1 MASSTAMPRCPS
13 GPSQGLT
20 CAPVVVRATLPK
32 ALRLLKSAEFRQAF
46 DGGPQWPSRTLV
58 LWVRREADARG
69 RVGVVASKR
78 TFRRSVDRNRARR
91 LLREAFRRHRHELRS
106 DVDVVL
112 LARRRILEARAPD
125 IERDLLR
132 VGREAGLLVGGGPS

>member
-1 MASSTAMPRCPS
+1 MAASTATPCCPS
-13 GPSQGLT
+13 GPSQGP
-20 CAPVVVRATLPK
+20 AGAHAASRATLPK

-78 TFRRSVDRNRARR
+78 TFRRAVDRNRARR
-91 LLREAFRRHRHELRS
+91 LLREAFRRHRHGLRS
-106 DVDVVL
+106 DVDLVL
-112 LARRRILEARAPD
+112 LARRRILEARAAD
-125 IERDLLR
+125 VERDLLR
-132 VGREAGLLVGGGPS
+132 VGREAGLLVGDGPS